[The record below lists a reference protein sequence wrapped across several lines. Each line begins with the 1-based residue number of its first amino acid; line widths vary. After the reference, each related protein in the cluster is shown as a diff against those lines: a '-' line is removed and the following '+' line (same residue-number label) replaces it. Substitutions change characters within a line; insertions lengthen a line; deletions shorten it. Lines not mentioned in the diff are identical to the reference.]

1 MSWVGP
7 RETLRRCVYAARS
20 AGPFQRAPRGPRHTP
35 PVLTAARGIAP
46 RSPHGPYASP
56 GATRFARGGD
66 GCRLLG
72 CRGPPFA
79 HRASRGRRHGRGRRG
94 PRQRQPFI
102 CTAQSEIGWGKG
114 GGAAAAEE
122 QGVGAR
128 RGSGSSGVG
137 DHPCQEAVPV
147 APHAADPPAA
157 GGGALDRRIPS
168 RALSPPRPDGASCP
182 RWAGCRAD
190 GATPRWGARVGS
202 CGAALA
208 AAEEKPPRP
217 ARARGGRADRGLD
230 RSGGGGG
237 AIRAPL
243 GRKLLPIALPR

>member
-1 MSWVGP
+1 M
-7 RETLRRCVYAARS
+7 C
-20 AGPFQRAPRGPRHTP
+20 
-35 PVLTAARGIAP
+35 
-46 RSPHGPYASP
+46 
-56 GATRFARGGD
+56 ARGGW
-66 GCRLLG
+66 LQAAWMPW
-72 CRGPPFA
+72 PPI
-79 HRASRGRRHGRGRRG
+79 RPPREPRPASRAGVQGT
-94 PRQRQPFI
+94 
-102 CTAQSEIGWGKG
+102 TATAAIHMYSTERNWVGKG
-114 GGAAAAEE
+114 GRLLLQKKRGWGRGG
-122 QGVGAR
+122 GVDPLVTGIIHAR
-128 RGSGSSGVG
+128 RRCRS
-137 DHPCQEAVPV
+137 PLTRRT
-147 APHAADPPAA
+147 PPRH

-190 GATPRWGARVGS
+190 GATPRWRARVGS

-237 AIRAPL
+237 AISAPL